1 MKTNSAPLWAQA
13 GFQKVAGKAW
23 RPGGEH
29 LTRHG
34 LELCAFAKG
43 SRVLDV
49 GSGAGGTLALL
60 QEYGCE
66 AVGLDRTISLDGQG
80 TGQAPAICADAT
92 CLPFAEASFD
102 GLVMECVLSLVDTPA
117 TAMQECW
124 RILKSGGRMLL
135 TDMIAASAMRK
146 SGQSCH
152 ERALPRVAME
162 TLFAGAGLSIRTFED
177 HTAALR
183 ELAAK
188 LVWYGQASRKDFC
201 ACGIGYGLWV
211 LEKGGRA

>member
-13 GFQKVAGKAW
+13 GFQNVAGNAW

-49 GSGAGGTLALL
+49 GCGAGGTLALL
-60 QEYGCE
+60 REYGCE
-66 AVGLDRTISLDGQG
+66 AVGLDRTIAVSGQD
-80 TGQAPAICADAT
+80 TGQAPVICAEAT
-92 CLPFAEASFD
+92 CLPFADTSCD
-102 GLVMECVLSLVDTPA
+102 GLVMECVLSLVDTPLA
-117 TAMQECW
+117 AIQECG

-135 TDMIAASAMRK
+135 TDLIAASATRK

-152 ERALPRVAME
+152 ERALPRAAME
-162 TLFAGAGLSIRTFED
+162 TLFADAGLSIRVFED

-188 LVWYGQASRKDFC
+188 LVWYGQANRKDFC
-201 ACGIGYGLWV
+201 ACGTGYGLWV
-211 LEKGGRA
+211 LEKGGKA